1 MTVLVIRV
9 ELFVNFEIK
18 LILKKQGL
26 LLCFFCLTT
35 ALSGQKISNK
45 KIARQIDK
53 ISAFQGAHIGIK
65 VSAVSSSK
73 SRAEY
78 NAHDY
83 FTPASNVKIITFL
96 AALQTFDALPALH
109 YFKTPS
115 GTLHFTATGYP
126 LLLHPKYPDQE
137 LFSFLKQQKSLVYHL
152 PQESPTR
159 LGAGWSWDDQQ
170 YYFSAQKSAFPIYG
184 NVVQFYQD
192 TLSKNFVAKPSRFL
206 THFLPQKKE
215 GLPLKEFSYKFDFNP
230 KKLTPQDTLLK
241 PFSTTPKQFVDLL
254 SEATQSKVE
263 IDSLPFPKNQIQRV
277 LYTHQEEK
285 LYKALLQD
293 SDNLI
298 AESLLLMIG
307 KAKND
312 TLNTKKTID
321 YLQSRWQDDF
331 SDPLIWADGSG
342 VSRYNLLTPSV
353 IVEALQKTYSIL
365 GWEKITTLFPAG
377 GISGTILNYYKDAS
391 SPYVFAKT
399 GTLKNNISLS
409 GFFIGKNNRIYVFS
423 ILVNNHTSSNEA
435 VREGIATLIQFF
447 RKKY

>member
-1 MTVLVIRV
+1 M
-9 ELFVNFEIK
+9 
-18 LILKKQGL
+18 KKQGL
-26 LLCFFCLTT
+26 FLYFFCISTIL
-35 ALSGQKISNK
+35 LGQKTSER

-53 ISAFQGAHIGIK
+53 IEAFQGAHIGIK
-65 VSAVSSSK
+65 IATLSASK
-73 SRAEY
+73 SMAEF
-78 NAHDY
+78 NAHHY
-83 FTPASNVKIITFL
+83 FTPASNVKILTFL
-96 AALQTFDALPALH
+96 GALQTFDSLPALR

-126 LLLHPKYPDQE
+126 LLLHPKYPDHE
-137 LFSFLKQQKSLVYHL
+137 LFSFLNQHEKLVYHP

-192 TLSKNFVAKPSRFL
+192 TLSKNFVAKPSRFK
-206 THFLPQKKE
+206 THFIPQKKE
-215 GLPLKEFSYKFDFNP
+215 DLPFKEFPHKFYFNP
-230 KKLTPQDTLLK
+230 EKWILNDTLLK
-241 PFSTTPKQFVDLL
+241 PFQTSSKIFVDLL
-254 SEATQSKVE
+254 SEATQSTVE
-263 IDSLPFPKNQIQRV
+263 IDLLPFPKDQIQRV
-277 LYTHQEEK
+277 LYTHQQQK
-285 LYKALLQD
+285 LFKALLQD

-307 KAKND
+307 KAQND
-312 TLNTKKTID
+312 SLNTKKTLD
-321 YLQSRWQDDF
+321 YLKTKWKNDF

-365 GWEKITTLFPAG
+365 GWEKITALFPAG
-377 GISGTILNYYKDAS
+377 GISGTILNYHKETS
-391 SPYVFAKT
+391 GPYVFAKT

-423 ILVNNHTSSNEA
+423 VMVSNHTSSNKA
-435 VREGIATLIQFF
+435 VREGIASLIRFF
-447 RKKY
+447 RKKH

>member
-1 MTVLVIRV
+1 M
-9 ELFVNFEIK
+9 
-18 LILKKQGL
+18 KKQGL
-26 LLCFFCLTT
+26 FLYFFCLSTI
-35 ALSGQKISNK
+35 LLGQKTSER

-53 ISAFQGAHIGIK
+53 IEAFQGAHIGIK
-65 VSAVSSSK
+65 IATLSSSK
-73 SRAEY
+73 SLADY
-78 NAHDY
+78 NAHHY
-83 FTPASNVKIITFL
+83 FTPASNVKILTFL
-96 AALQTFDALPALH
+96 AALQTFDSLPALR

-126 LLLHPKYPDQE
+126 LLLHPKYPDHE
-137 LFSFLKQQKSLVYHL
+137 LFSFLNQHEKLVYHL

-170 YYFSAQKSAFPIYG
+170 YYFSAQKSVFPIYG
-184 NVVQFYQD
+184 NVTKFYRD
-192 TLSKNFVAKPSRFL
+192 TLSKKFVAKPSRFQ

-215 GLPLKEFSYKFDFNP
+215 GSLLKEFSYKYYFNP

-241 PFSTTPKQFVDLL
+241 PFQTSSKIFVDLL

-263 IDSLPFPKNQIQRV
+263 IDSLPFPNNQIQRI
-277 LYTHQEEK
+277 LYTHQQEM

-307 KAKND
+307 KAQND

-321 YLQSRWQDDF
+321 YLKTKWQNDF

-342 VSRYNLLTPSV
+342 VSRYNLLTPTV

-365 GWEKITTLFPAG
+365 GWEKITALFPAG
-377 GISGTILNYYKDAS
+377 GISGTILNYHKDAS

-423 ILVNNHTSSNEA
+423 ILVNNHTSSSEA
-435 VREGIATLIQFF
+435 VREGIASLIRFF

>member
-1 MTVLVIRV
+1 M
-9 ELFVNFEIK
+9 
-18 LILKKQGL
+18 KKQGL
-26 LLCFFCLTT
+26 FLYFFCLSTT
-35 ALSGQKISNK
+35 LLGQKTSER

-53 ISAFQGAHIGIK
+53 IEAFQGAHIGIK
-65 VSAVSSSK
+65 IATLSASK
-73 SRAEY
+73 AMAEF
-78 NAHDY
+78 NAHHY
-83 FTPASNVKIITFL
+83 FTPASNVKILTFL
-96 AALQTFDALPALH
+96 GALQTFDSLPALR

-137 LFSFLKQQKSLVYHL
+137 LFSFLNQHEKLVYHP
-152 PQESPTR
+152 PQKSPTR
-159 LGAGWSWDDQQ
+159 LGAGWSWDDQP

-192 TLSKNFVAKPSRFL
+192 TLSKNFVAKPSRYQ

-215 GLPLKEFSYKFDFNP
+215 GSLLKEFSYQSYFNP
-230 KKLTPQDTLLK
+230 KKLTHQDTLLK
-241 PFSTTPKQFVDLL
+241 PFQTSPKKFVELL
-254 SEATQSKVE
+254 SEAIQNDVT
-263 IDSLPFPKNQIQRV
+263 IDSLAFADHQTQSV
-277 LYTHQEEK
+277 LYTHQEQK

-321 YLQSRWQDDF
+321 YLKTKWQNDF

-342 VSRYNLLTPSV
+342 VSRYNLLTPTV
-353 IVEALQKTYSIL
+353 IVEALQRTYSIL
-365 GWEKITTLFPAG
+365 GWEKITALFPAG
-377 GISGTILNYYKDAS
+377 GVSGTILNYHKDAS
-391 SPYVFAKT
+391 GPYVFAKT

-423 ILVNNHTSSNEA
+423 ILVNNHTSSNQV
-435 VREGIATLIQFF
+435 VREGIASLIRFF